1 MINDLWFI
9 ICDIIL
15 IISNIYFVI
24 TKTGHWQFNLA
35 AAICLTI
42 SASILIAKNI
52 FYKKGKKK

>member
-1 MINDLWFI
+1 MNNLLFI

-24 TKTGHWQFNLA
+24 TKTGHWQFNLI

-42 SASILIAKNI
+42 SASLLIAQNI
-52 FYKKGKKK
+52 LNKKGKKK